1 MKFRFA
7 LSAVAILGLLVGC
20 EETPGEA
27 GEEAA
32 LVAADMDPLAFEGIG
47 AIETLEGKYEDDW
60 FFAHDANFN
69 TLAIGKIIVID
80 AGGGEMEYRGAIDAA
95 QFASFVQGPERG
107 ELYVAETFYSRGTR
121 GGRTDV
127 VTIYDRDTLK
137 AVGEIV
143 LPNNN
148 RAMQVTQKAA
158 LQLTGNGKF
167 LLVYTFTPATGMV
180 VIDLEARRIVNEVDT
195 SGCILAYPAGQQ
207 GFAAMCGDGTMATYT
222 LGDNGQV
229 TNRAESAA
237 FNDIDD
243 NPLFTMSTR
252 VGDTVYYP
260 TFGGY
265 LQGVRLGAGAPE
277 PLEIWHFAEGS
288 DRKPSGWQMITGDNQ
303 GRIYV
308 LMRPNAKPGDHK
320 SGGSEVWV
328 LDPENRKILR
338 KIELEEESLSIEV
351 SRSDTP
357 IMLVTNASMA
367 LDVYDLSSDAKVR
380 TVGGFVAAMPFVLH
394 AFEGG
399 R

>member
-1 MKFRFA
+1 MNLRFA
-7 LSAVAILGLLVGC
+7 LGAVAILGLLAGC
-20 EETPGEA
+20 EKTSDEV

-47 AIETLEGKYEDDW
+47 AVETLEGKYEDDW

-69 TLAIGKIIVID
+69 TLAVGKVMVID
-80 AGGGEMEYRGAIDAA
+80 AGGGEMDYRGAIDAA
-95 QFASFVQGPERG
+95 QFASFVQAPGRG

-121 GGRTDV
+121 GTRTDAL
-127 VTIYDRDTLK
+127 TIYDRDTLK
-137 AVGEIV
+137 PVSEIV

-148 RAMQVTQKAA
+148 RAMNVTQKAA

-167 LLVYTFTPATGMV
+167 LLVYTFTPATGV
-180 VIDLEARRIVNEVDT
+180 AVIDLDARTIVNEVDT

-207 GFAAMCGDGTMATYT
+207 GFAAMCGNGTMTAFT

-229 TNRAESAA
+229 TNRAESKP
-237 FNDIDD
+237 FNDIDS

-260 TFGGY
+260 TFEGY
-265 LQGVRLGAGAPE
+265 LQGVRLGAGAPM
-277 PLEIWHFAEGS
+277 PLDIWHFAEGS

-303 GRIYV
+303 GRVYV

-320 SGGSEVWV
+320 FGGSEVWV
-328 LDPENRKILR
+328 LNPAKREILR
-338 KIELEEESLSIEV
+338 KIELAEESVSIEV
-351 SRSDTP
+351 SHSDKP
-357 IMLVTNASMA
+357 VMLVTNASMA

-380 TVGGFVAAMPFVLH
+380 TVGGFVAAMPLVLH

-399 R
+399 Q